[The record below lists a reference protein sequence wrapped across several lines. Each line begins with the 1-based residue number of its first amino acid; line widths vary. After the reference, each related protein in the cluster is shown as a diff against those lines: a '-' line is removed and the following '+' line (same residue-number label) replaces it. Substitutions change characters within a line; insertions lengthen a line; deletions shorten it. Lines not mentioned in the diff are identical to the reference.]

1 MGYLY
6 VMDYSDCSITEIT
19 IDLEVVDVEKLLND
33 DDEMDNFLTEHD
45 FNIDECCFM
54 FSYKQINIIKY

>member
-6 VMDYSDCSITEIT
+6 VMDYSNCSITEIT

-33 DDEMDNFLTEHD
+33 DNEMDNFLTEYD

>member
-33 DDEMDNFLTEHD
+33 DNEMDNFLTEHD
-45 FNIDECCFM
+45 FNIDECYFM